1 MSHLTRRTMLHAGAS
16 LAGAVAAIG
25 LLSPRGL
32 ASSRLAASPVPL
44 APPICNAAAEV
55 PVTVAAGPRRSLRLT
70 WNASAICTVGVPVAQ
85 ARGFSHQLS
94 GGMAQRAAL
103 ARALVNDPSL
113 LHRRAGSW
121 PGRASCG
128 PAPGAPARA
137 SPSVAA
143 SALHSA

>member
-1 MSHLTRRTMLHAGAS
+1 MLHPGAS

-70 WNASAICTVGVPVAQ
+70 WNASAICTASECRSRRPGA
-85 ARGFSHQLS
+85 FSHQLS

-103 ARALVNDPSL
+103 ARALLNDPSL
-113 LHRRAGSW
+113 LLLDRPLGKLDSMIRIAMQGELD
-121 PGRASCG
+121 
-128 PAPGAPARA
+128 AP
-137 SPSVAA
+137 
-143 SALHSA
+143 